1 MGVRINKALAQA
13 GLGSR
18 RKVETWIAAGR
29 IQVNGK
35 PAVLGQQIEPG
46 DSVTFDDDVVTLED
60 AAERQVIVYNKPVG
74 ELCTREDPEGR
85 PTVFERLPPLASGR
99 WISVGRLDANTGGL
113 LLFTTDGALAQ
124 RLMHPSSEVEREY
137 AVRVLGKVTDEALV
151 KLTTGVE
158 LDDGMARFLRVVPG
172 GGEGANRWYTVVLAE
187 GRQRE
192 VRRLWEALGYRVS
205 RLLRVRF
212 GNVSLPREMRPGEIL
227 ELREEQIGS
236 LEKTIRRSGA
246 KTGRPRRRRRPGG
259 PRGPGGNDRTE

>member
-1 MGVRINKALAQA
+1 M
-13 GLGSR
+13 
-18 RKVETWIAAGR
+18 
-29 IQVNGK
+29 
-35 PAVLGQQIEPG
+35 
-46 DSVTFDDDVVTLED
+46 
-60 AAERQVIVYNKPVG
+60 
-74 ELCTREDPEGR
+74 
-85 PTVFERLPPLASGR
+85 FERLPPLASGR

-113 LLFTTDGALAQ
+113 LLFTTDGALAH

-246 KTGRPRRRRRPGG
+246 KTGRQRRRRRPGG